1 MDFLNRVFKL
11 VLLPGSIQFLIVGL
25 VIGVVLLYGRDRARR
40 LGRYWLTVLA
50 TAYLAMSVPVG
61 ADVLTAGLARGFSSI
76 ASAREAD
83 GATAIVVL
91 TGGNPVYSHLGRE
104 IEVVS
109 GPTALR
115 ALEAARIYHM
125 LSSPLVIASGGIT
138 RERTRPLA
146 AELADALISLG
157 VPADRIIQ
165 ETRSMSTRE
174 HALFVPP
181 LLRKHGVEQ
190 FVLVTSPTHI
200 HRAMQAFETEGLRP
214 VASMSAMRSSKP
226 RRALG
231 GWWPSREHLSISEQA
246 IYDYFGLVYYWSRGW
261 I

>member
-91 TGGNPVYSHLGRE
+91 SGGSHRYSNQGSGVE
-104 IEVVS
+104 FVS
-109 GPTALR
+109 EASALR
-115 ALEAARIYHM
+115 ALEAARIYHL
-125 LSSPLVIASGGIT
+125 LSNPLVITSTGLMP
-138 RERTRPLA
+138 ERTRSEA
-146 AELADALISLG
+146 ALLADALISLG
-157 VPADRIIQ
+157 VPAERIIQ

-200 HRAMQAFETEGLRP
+200 RRAMRAFEAEGLRP

-231 GWWPSREHLSISEQA
+231 GWWPSRENLSISAQA

>member
-1 MDFLNRVFKL
+1 LDFLNRVFKL

-50 TAYLAMSVPVG
+50 TAYLIFSLPLG
-61 ADVLTAGLARGFSSI
+61 ADVLVWGLARGFGSI
-76 ASAREAD
+76 ASASEAN
-83 GATAIVVL
+83 GATAVVVL
-91 TGGNPVYSHLGRE
+91 TAGSPVYSHLGRE
-104 IEVVS
+104 MEVGS
-109 GPTALR
+109 EATALR

-125 LSSPLVIASGGIT
+125 LSSPLVVASGGLMP
-138 RERTRPLA
+138 ERTRSEA
-146 AELADALISLG
+146 ALLADALVSLG

-181 LLRKHGVEQ
+181 LLRKHGVER

-200 HRAMQAFETEGLRP
+200 RRAVRAFEAQGLRP
-214 VASMSAMRSSKP
+214 VASMSAMRSSRP
-226 RRALG
+226 GRTVND
-231 GWWPSREHLSISEQA
+231 WWPGGHDLSISAQA
-246 IYDYFGLVYYWSRGW
+246 IYNHFGLVYYWSRGW